1 MNDWIPTDMAK
12 TSELSPTRQPA
23 HHVGHGKAVTILLL
37 GTLCLAFSGIWV
49 KASNFEPATSVVLRC
64 WLALFFL
71 VPFAIVEI
79 RKKGTLNKNGIIWAA
94 IAGLILGVD
103 FTAWN
108 YSIFYVGAGIAS
120 VLLNLQVI
128 ILPLLAFFIDR
139 ERIPRNY
146 WFVLPVM
153 AVGIAMVGGVF
164 DPVGEAVGPAAIAG
178 IPIAILG
185 TLLGA
190 LSGVC
195 YGTYLYTS
203 RKSTRVN
210 PGRYLQPIA
219 IVSLFQGFPP
229 IAYMIFRGEG
239 FNFTQGM
246 LNAEGVLPTAP
257 DGAFDPTGGA
267 PIDGMNWLWMI
278 MLAVLGQFIAWTFV
292 QIGSVNMNPTLSAGL
307 LLLSPV
313 STIFIAAILFSE
325 IPSTLQV
332 IGVVAVLGAV
342 AYQNGL
348 FHAMLG
354 RSASDKKDVPPGTD
368 IYDQTQDDPL
378 RLLGENTPDEPAD
391 ETSESPPASR

>member
-1 MNDWIPTDMAK
+1 M
-12 TSELSPTRQPA
+12 
-23 HHVGHGKAVTILLL
+23 HHGKAVTILLL

-64 WLALFFL
+64 WLALILFIPL
-71 VPFAIVEI
+71 VVIEI
-79 RKKGTLNKNGIIWAA
+79 RKKGRLNRNGIFWAA
-94 IAGLILGVD
+94 IAGLILGID

-153 AVGIAMVGGVF
+153 AIGIAMVGGVF
-164 DPVGEAVGPAAIAG
+164 DPGGETSGPAEIGG

-210 PGRYLQPIA
+210 PGRYVQPIA

-229 IAYMIFRGEG
+229 IIYMIIRGEG

-246 LNAEGVLPTAP
+246 LTADGVLPTTA

-267 PIDGMNWLWMI
+267 PIDAMNWVWMI
-278 MLAVLGQFIAWTFV
+278 MLAVLGQAIAWTFV

-325 IPSTLQV
+325 IPSVLQI

-348 FHAMLG
+348 FHAVFG
-354 RSASDKKDVPPGTD
+354 RAASEKEDVPPVAD
-368 IYDQTQDDPL
+368 VYDAAQHDPL
-378 RLLGENTPDEPAD
+378 RMIGQNTPDEP
-391 ETSESPPASR
+391 ESEDAAPTEQPSNR